1 MMTKHNM
8 RPVAYAMAL
17 ALCAAWA
24 SRGDAIPSP
33 CVPTPRPESDAHAW
47 RMYKEDVGDLR
58 KNGGGDFDVVL
69 LGDSITDNW
78 SWMATSSLFGLS
90 DRPGGVVNLGIGG
103 DRTEHLLWRLEDGG
117 CLEGYKTK
125 FFTLLI
131 GTNNSFQKN
140 PCDRPEDIAAAIR
153 RILDDIAA
161 KQPQAKVLL
170 MPILPYEKLLDE
182 PRGSTRRANNEAVN
196 GIIAGYTNGTSVFW
210 LDVRDKFLNADGSF
224 KSEMYTEQMLDGK
237 GHFLHPSPR
246 AYKEI
251 LAPAVKDAMAR
262 HGGGAE

>member
-1 MMTKHNM
+1 
-8 RPVAYAMAL
+8 MAL
-17 ALCAAWA
+17 AFAAFEAFAADAPAEGKGPCFPEPRPKDHAHQWNLFKEDLNDIK
-24 SRGDAIPSP
+24 SRG
-33 CVPTPRPESDAHAW
+33 T
-47 RMYKEDVGDLR
+47 
-58 KNGGGDFDVVL
+58 NGYDIVL

-78 SWMATSSLFGLS
+78 NWMARSAMDSLGTGYGRVL
-90 DRPGGVVNLGIGG
+90 NMGIGG
-103 DRTEHLLWRLEDGG
+103 DRVEHLLWRLENGALDG
-117 CLEGYKTK
+117 YTTK
-125 FFTLLI
+125 FFFLLI
-131 GTNNSFQKN
+131 GTNNSFQKD
-140 PCDRPEDIAAAIR
+140 PCDKPEDIAAGIR